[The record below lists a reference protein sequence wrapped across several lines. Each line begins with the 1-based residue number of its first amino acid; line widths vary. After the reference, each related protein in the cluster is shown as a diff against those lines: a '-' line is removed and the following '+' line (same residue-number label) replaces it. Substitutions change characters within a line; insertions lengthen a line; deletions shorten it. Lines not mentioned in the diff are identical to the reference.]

1 MFLGGPVEDQDLL
14 SLIYTMRRK
23 PRGFGADSGAVEL
36 VIHVFDPP
44 VDYPF
49 EGELFPL
56 DIINE
61 KLIFHL
67 VMRFHCADL
76 FADELPSIG
85 PLVILPLRTMR
96 PLE

>member
-1 MFLGGPVEDQDLL
+1 M
-14 SLIYTMRRK
+14 K
-23 PRGFGADSGAVEL
+23 
-36 VIHVFDPP
+36 
-44 VDYPF
+44 
-49 EGELFPL
+49 
-56 DIINE
+56 
-61 KLIFHL
+61 KLIFHS